1 MHESAEKANK
11 LDKSNEIKIMGGVIA
26 DIKSKR
32 DMLGRTNETFAAEFE
47 DYVFQAKT
55 NNNNNNKKQTRKH
68 S

>member
-1 MHESAEKANK
+1 
-11 LDKSNEIKIMGGVIA
+11 MGGVIA

-55 NNNNNNKKQTRKH
+55 NNNNNNNKKQTRKH